1 MRKPWPKR
9 LLQLSGSLLL
19 VALLALLCDHLF
31 PLPLAPQYS
40 PLVLAADGSVL
51 HAYLNPTQKWRMKTE
66 LPEITPAL
74 QTAIIEKEDRYFR
87 YHFGVNPVAIA
98 QAAGRNIFKKG
109 RTTGASTITMQV
121 ARLLEPKERTFGNK
135 LLEMLRATQLEAHY
149 SKAEILQLYLNL
161 VPYGSNIEG
170 VKSAALLY
178 FQQPPHYLSL
188 AQTVTL
194 AIIPNRPGGLLLGK
208 NNEQILAERNRWLR
222 YFGQE
227 KLFPAQ
233 DIADALL
240 EPLTA
245 QRHAAPTLAPHL
257 ARRLVRAQ
265 PGTPLIYS
273 TLRPATQ
280 AKAEDLA
287 RNYVRRLG
295 TLGISQASVLV
306 VNNRTH
312 AVEAYVGSADFHDAV
327 ALGQVDGV
335 QAIRSPGSTLKPLL
349 YGLALDRGL
358 LTPKTVLPD
367 VPTNFQG
374 FRPENFDKHCLGE
387 VTMER
392 ALTYSL
398 NIPAVRV
405 LSEVG
410 VPVFTGTLRQAG
422 FRQVARDAPKLGLS
436 AILGGCGATLE
447 ELTGLYATLANSG
460 MYVPVALTSRGTSPP
475 GLLSKKEGEPTA
487 SKRIPTSKKA
497 SGSPSFLERGPAP
510 EGSREVPPAGTR
522 ILSPAAAYLLTDILA
537 QRTRPDLPVD
547 AASSRHLPRI
557 AWKTGTSYGRRDAW
571 SIGYNKDYTIGV
583 WVGNFSG
590 QGSPALTGA
599 DVASPLLFDLFNAL
613 AYNSTNE
620 WFAPPASLD
629 FRLVCAETGLV
640 PGEHCENQLIDYY
653 LPGASNSRR
662 CQHQQEVLVSADGA
676 YCYCRACA
684 PAAGY
689 RRALYPNVAPEVL
702 AYREAQGQPT
712 RRLPPHNPDC
722 RLVRGTAADA
732 PDAAPLLAITSPA
745 AHAEYVLDGSDR
757 PQLLLSC
764 AAAGE
769 VRQVYWYVNDQFLR
783 AAKATERVFFRP
795 PTGEVKISCADDHGR
810 NVDVRVLV
818 REL

>member
-1 MRKPWPKR
+1 MRHRPLFR
-9 LLQLSGSLLL
+9 IALGLAVLLG
-19 VALLALLCDHLF
+19 LAFLADRRW
-31 PLPLAPQYS
+31 PLPPPPQFS
-40 PLVLAADGSVL
+40 PLVLAQDGSVL

-74 QTAIIEKEDRYFR
+74 QAAIIAKEDRYFR
-87 YHFGVNPVAIA
+87 YHWGVNPVAIV
-98 QAAGRNIFKKG
+98 QATGRNLLGHG

-135 LLEMLRATQLEAHY
+135 LLEMLRAVQLEAHL

-178 FQQPPHYLSL
+178 FQQPPDYLSL

-194 AIIPNRPGGLLLGK
+194 AIIPNRPAGLVLGRD
-208 NNEQILAERNRWLR
+208 NAQIVRERNRWLR
-222 YFGQE
+222 YFQRQR
-227 KLFPAQ
+227 LFPAQ

-240 EPLTA
+240 EPLDA
-245 QRHAAPTLAPHL
+245 RRHPAPTLAPHL
-257 ARRLVRAQ
+257 ARRLVQAQ
-265 PGTPLIYS
+265 PGVALIHS

-280 AKAEDLA
+280 AKAEALA
-287 RNYVRRLG
+287 RNYVRRLA
-295 TLGISQASVLV
+295 TLGILQAAVLV

-312 AVEAYVGSADFHDAV
+312 AVEAYVGSVDFQDNS

-335 QAIRSPGSTLKPLL
+335 RAVRSPGSTLKPLL
-349 YGLALDRGL
+349 YGLAFDRGL

-374 FRPENFDKHCLGE
+374 FRPENFDKHCQGE

-405 LSEVG
+405 LAEVG
-410 VPVFTGTLRQAG
+410 VEKLTGTLRRAG
-422 FRQVARDAPKLGLS
+422 FRQVARDAPRLGLS
-436 AILGGCGATLE
+436 TILGGCGATLE
-447 ELTGLYATLANSG
+447 ELTGLYCALANG
-460 MYVPVALTSRGTSPP
+460 GRWAPLMLTSRVAPP
-475 GLLSKKEGEPTA
+475 PPL
-487 SKRIPTSKKA
+487 R
-497 SGSPSFLERGPAP
+497 ERGASHRQTLVGSISRPAP
-510 EGSREVPPAGTR
+510 LPSRGGVGGGAAL
-522 ILSPAAAYLLTDILA
+522 LSPAAAYLLTDILA

-547 AASSRHLPRI
+547 AAAGRHLPRI

-571 SIGYNKDYTIGV
+571 SLGYNRQYTIGV

-613 AYNSTNE
+613 AYNGAGD

-640 PGEHCENQLIDYY
+640 PGDNCPTQLLDYY
-653 LPGASNSRR
+653 LPGVSGGQR
-662 CQHQQEVLVSADGA
+662 CQHQQQVLTSADGR
-676 YCYCRACA
+676 YSYCRACA
-684 PAAGY
+684 PASGY
-689 RRALYPNVAPEVL
+689 RRALFPNVRPEVL
-702 AYREAQGQPT
+702 AFRESQGLPT
-712 RRLPPHNPDC
+712 RRLPPHNPAC
-722 RLVRGTAADA
+722 RLVRGAEAAGTTG
-732 PDAAPLLAITSPA
+732 PEAAPLLAITSPA
-745 AHAEYVLDGSDR
+745 AHAEYVLNAAEK

-769 VRQVYWYVNDQFLR
+769 VRQVYWYVNDRFLR
-783 AAKATERVFFRP
+783 AAPATARVFFRP
-795 PTGEVKISCADDHGR
+795 QPGEVKISCADDHGR
-810 NVDVRVLV
+810 TVDVRVLV

>member
-1 MRKPWPKR
+1 MRSAQKR
-9 LLQLSGSLLL
+9 WFFRLGSSLLL
-19 VALLALLCDHLF
+19 LAVLAFGLDHLF
-31 PLPLAPQYS
+31 PLPMAPQYS
-40 PLVLAADGSVL
+40 PLVLAQDGTVL

-74 QTAIIEKEDRYFR
+74 QKAIIAKEDQYFR
-87 YHFGVNPVAIA
+87 YHFGVNPVALV
-98 QAAGRNIFKKG
+98 QAAGRNFFGHG

-135 LLEMLRATQLEAHY
+135 LLEMLRATQLETHY

-178 FQQPPHYLSL
+178 FQQPPNYLSL

-194 AIIPNRPGGLLLGK
+194 AIIPNRPGGLVLGK
-208 NNEQILAERNRWLR
+208 NNDQVLRERNRWLR
-222 YFGQE
+222 YFGAQR
-227 KLFPAQ
+227 LFPAQ

-240 EPLTA
+240 EPLDA

-257 ARRLVRAQ
+257 ARRLVQAQ
-265 PGTPLIYS
+265 PGTPLIHS
-273 TLRPATQ
+273 TLCPGTQ

-287 RNYVRRLG
+287 RNYVRRLA
-295 TLGISQASVLV
+295 TLGISQAAVLV

-312 AVEAYVGSADFHDAV
+312 VVEAYVGSADFSDRSGS
-327 ALGQVDGV
+327 GQVDGV
-335 QAIRSPGSTLKPLL
+335 RAVRSPGSTLKPLL

-374 FRPENFDKHCLGE
+374 FRPENFDKHCQGE

-405 LSEVG
+405 LAEVG
-410 VPVFTGTLRQAG
+410 VSSFTGTLRQAG
-422 FRQVARDAPKLGLS
+422 FRQVAHDAPRLGLS
-436 AILGGCGATLE
+436 TILGGCGATLE
-447 ELTGLYATLANSG
+447 ELTGLYSALANNG
-460 MYVPVALTSRGTSPP
+460 RWTPLALTSCGTS
-475 GLLSKKEGEPTA
+475 EA
-487 SKRIPTSKKA
+487 
-497 SGSPSFLERGPAP
+497 AP
-510 EGSREVPPAGTR
+510 HPRQVVSE
-522 ILSPAAAYLLTDILA
+522 AAAYLLTDILA

-571 SIGYNKDYTIGV
+571 SIGYNRDYTIGV

-590 QGSPALTGA
+590 EGSPALTGA

-613 AYNSTNE
+613 AYNSTNN
-620 WFAPPASLD
+620 WFAPPANLD

-640 PGEHCENQLIDYY
+640 PGEHCDNQLIDYY
-653 LPGASNSRR
+653 LPGASTSRR
-662 CQHQQEVLVSADGA
+662 CQHQQEVLVAADGS
-676 YCYCRACA
+676 YSYCRACV
-684 PAAGY
+684 PASGY
-689 RRALYPNVAPEVL
+689 RRELYPNVLPEVL

-712 RRLPPHNPDC
+712 RRLPPHNADC
-722 RLVRGTAADA
+722 RLVRGSSTDGLPGSGFETVAQ
-732 PDAAPLLAITSPA
+732 LAITSPA
-745 AHAEYVLDGSDR
+745 AHAEYVLDAADR
-757 PQLLLSC
+757 QQLLLSC
-764 AAAGE
+764 AAAAE

-783 AAKATERVFFRP
+783 TAKATERVFFRP

-818 REL
+818 RQL

>member
-1 MRKPWPKR
+1 MHFRRKRR
-9 LLQLSGSLLL
+9 LGQFGGGLLL
-19 VALLALLCDHLF
+19 LALLALGLDRLF

-40 PLVLAADGSVL
+40 PLVLAHDGSVL

-74 QTAIIEKEDRYFR
+74 QTAIIAKEDRYFR
-87 YHFGVNPVAIA
+87 YHLGVNPVALV
-98 QAAGRNIFKKG
+98 QAAGRNLLGHG

-194 AIIPNRPGGLLLGK
+194 AIIPNRPAGLVLGRH
-208 NNEQILAERNRWLR
+208 NAQILRERNRWLQ

-227 KLFPAQ
+227 KLFPAP
-233 DIADALL
+233 DIANALL
-240 EPLTA
+240 EPLEA
-245 QRHAAPTLAPHL
+245 RRHSAPTLAPHL
-257 ARRLVRAQ
+257 SRRLVQAQ
-265 PGTPLIYS
+265 PGRALIPS

-287 RNYVRRLG
+287 RNYVRRLA
-295 TLGISQASVLV
+295 TRGISQAAVLV

-312 AVEAYVGSADFHDAV
+312 AVEAYVGSADFGD
-327 ALGQVDGV
+327 LGSSGQVDGV
-335 QAIRSPGSTLKPLL
+335 RAVRSPGSTLKPLL

-374 FRPENFDKHCLGE
+374 FRPENFDKKCQGE

-405 LSEVG
+405 LAEVG
-410 VPVFTGTLRQAG
+410 VDNLTGTLRQAG
-422 FRQVARDAPKLGLS
+422 FRQVTRDAPRLGLS
-436 AILGGCGATLE
+436 TILGGCGATLE
-447 ELTGLYATLANSG
+447 ELTGLYSALANGGKYSPL
-460 MYVPVALTSRGTSPP
+460 MLTAP
-475 GLLSKKEGEPTA
+475 GA
-487 SKRIPTSKKA
+487 
-497 SGSPSFLERGPAP
+497 
-510 EGSREVPPAGTR
+510 TR
-522 ILSPAAAYLLTDILA
+522 PGARRLLSPAAAYLLTDILA
-537 QRTRPDLPVD
+537 QRTRPDLPMD

-571 SIGYNKDYTIGV
+571 SIGYNRDYTIGV
-583 WVGNFSG
+583 WVGNFNG

-613 AYNSTNE
+613 AYNTTNE

-640 PGEHCENQLIDYY
+640 PGEHCPNQLLDYY
-653 LPGASNSRR
+653 LPGASASHR
-662 CQHQQEVLVSADGA
+662 CQHQQEVLVTADGTFS
-676 YCYCRACA
+676 YCRACV

-689 RRALYPNVAPEVL
+689 RRALYPNVLPEVL
-702 AYREAQGQPT
+702 AYREAQGLPT
-712 RRLPPHNPDC
+712 RRLPPHNPAC
-722 RLVRGTAADA
+722 RLVRGTTADA
-732 PDAAPLLAITSPA
+732 PEAAPLLAITSPA
-745 AHAEYVLDGSDR
+745 AHAEYMLDAADQ
-757 PQLLLSC
+757 QLLLSC
-764 AAAGE
+764 AAGAE
-769 VRQVYWYVNDQFLR
+769 VRQVYWYVNDQFVR
-783 AAKATERVFFRP
+783 AAQATERVFFRP

-810 NVDVRVLV
+810 NVDVRILV
-818 REL
+818 RHF

>member
-1 MRKPWPKR
+1 MQNTRRR
-9 LLQLSGSLLL
+9 LFQLGSSLLL
-19 VALLALLCDHLF
+19 AAFLALALDRLF

-40 PLVLAADGSVL
+40 PLVLAADGTVL

-74 QTAIIEKEDRYFR
+74 QTAIIAKEDRYFR
-87 YHFGVNPVAIA
+87 YHFGVNPLAIA

-135 LLEMLRATQLEAHY
+135 LLEMLRATQLEAHL

-208 NNEQILAERNRWLR
+208 NNAQILQERNRWLQ

-227 KLFPAQ
+227 KLFPQQ
-233 DIADALL
+233 DITDALL
-240 EPLTA
+240 EPLDA
-245 QRHAAPTLAPHL
+245 QRHAAPMLAPHL

-265 PGTPLIYS
+265 PGTPLIHS

-306 VNNRTH
+306 MNNRTR
-312 AVEAYVGSADFHDAV
+312 AVEAYVGSADFRNA
-327 ALGQVDGV
+327 ASLGQVDGV

-398 NIPAVRV
+398 NIPAVRI

-410 VPVFTGTLRQAG
+410 VPTFTSTLRQAG
-422 FRQVARDAPKLGLS
+422 FRQVARDASRLGLS
-436 AILGGCGATLE
+436 TILGGCGATLE
-447 ELTGLYATLANSG
+447 ELTGLYAAVANGG
-460 MYVPVALTSRGTSPP
+460 MYAPVRLTSRETSV
-475 GLLSKKEGEPTA
+475 S
-487 SKRIPTSKKA
+487 
-497 SGSPSFLERGPAP
+497 
-510 EGSREVPPAGTR
+510 TR
-522 ILSPAAAYLLTDILA
+522 IISQGAAYLLTDILA

-640 PGEHCENQLIDYY
+640 PGEYCANQLIDYY
-653 LPGASNSRR
+653 LPGASKSRR
-662 CQHQQEVLVSADGA
+662 CQHQQEVLVSADGTF
-676 YCYCRACA
+676 CYCRACA
-684 PAAGY
+684 PVAGY
-689 RRALYPNVAPEVL
+689 RRELYPNVLPEVL

-712 RRLPPHNPDC
+712 RRLPPHNPNC
-722 RLVRGTAADA
+722 RLVRGTTTDA
-732 PDAAPLLAITSPA
+732 LDAAPLLAITSPA
-745 AHAEYVLDGSDR
+745 AHAEYVLDGTEKQ
-757 PQLLLSC
+757 QLLLSC

-795 PTGEVKISCADDHGR
+795 PAGEVKISCADDHGR

>member
-1 MRKPWPKR
+1 MW
-9 LLQLSGSLLL
+9 LGGGLLL
-19 VALLALLCDHLF
+19 AAFLALALDRLF

-74 QTAIIEKEDRYFR
+74 QTAIIAKEDRYFR
-87 YHFGVNPVAIA
+87 YHFGVNPLAIA
-98 QAAGRNIFKKG
+98 QAAGRNIFRRG

-149 SKAEILQLYLNL
+149 NKAEILQLYLNL

-194 AIIPNRPGGLLLGK
+194 AIIPNRPGGLRLGK
-208 NNEQILAERNRWLR
+208 NNAQILAERNRWLR

-240 EPLTA
+240 EPLEA
-245 QRHAAPTLAPHL
+245 RRHAAPTLAPHL

-265 PGTPLIYS
+265 SGTPLIHS

-312 AVEAYVGSADFHDAV
+312 AVEAYVGSVDFQDAA

-410 VPVFTGTLRQAG
+410 VPSFTSTLRQAG
-422 FRQVARDAPKLGLS
+422 FRQVARDAPRLGLS
-436 AILGGCGATLE
+436 TILGGCGATLE
-447 ELTGLYATLANSG
+447 ELTGLYAAVANDG
-460 MYVPVALTSRGTSPP
+460 RYAPVALTSRNP
-475 GLLSKKEGEPTA
+475 
-487 SKRIPTSKKA
+487 
-497 SGSPSFLERGPAP
+497 SG
-510 EGSREVPPAGTR
+510 AGTR
-522 ILSPAAAYLLTDILA
+522 IISQAAAFLLTDILA

-613 AYNSTNE
+613 AYNSSNE

-640 PGEHCENQLIDYY
+640 PGEHCANQLIDYY
-653 LPGASNSRR
+653 LPGASTSRR

-676 YCYCRACA
+676 YSYCRACA

-689 RRALYPNVAPEVL
+689 RRALYPNVLPEVL

-722 RLVRGTAADA
+722 RLVRGTSADS
-732 PDAAPLLAITSPA
+732 PEAAPLLAITSPA
-745 AHAEYVLDGSDR
+745 AHAEYVLDAADQ
-757 PQLLLSC
+757 QLLLSC

-795 PTGEVKISCADDHGR
+795 PLGEVKISCADDHGR

-818 REL
+818 RRL

>member
-1 MRKPWPKR
+1 MRLPLR
-9 LLQLSGSLLL
+9 LLRVRRRLAWAGVGLLLLLLSGL
-19 VALLALLCDHLF
+19 VLDRLF

-66 LPEITPAL
+66 LSEITPTL
-74 QTAIIEKEDRYFR
+74 QTAIIEKEDRFFR
-87 YHFGVNPVAIA
+87 YHYGLNPVAMV
-98 QAAGRNIFKKG
+98 QAVGRNLRGHG

-121 ARLLEPKERTFGNK
+121 ARLLEPKARTLPNK
-135 LLEMLRATQLEAHY
+135 LREMLRAVQLEAHF

-178 FQQPPHYLSL
+178 FQQPPNYLSL

-194 AIIPNRPGGLLLGK
+194 AIIPNRPGGLVLGK
-208 NNEQILAERNRWLR
+208 NNPQILQERNRWLR
-222 YFGQE
+222 YFQQK

-240 EPLTA
+240 EPLDA
-245 QRHAAPTLAPHL
+245 RRHPAPTLAPHL
-257 ARRLVRAQ
+257 ARRLVQAQ
-265 PGTPLIYS
+265 PGTALIHS

-287 RNYVRRLG
+287 RNYVRRLA
-295 TLGISQASVLV
+295 TLGISQAAVLV

-312 AVEAYVGSADFHDAV
+312 AVEAYVGSADFGDRV
-327 ALGQVDGV
+327 SGGQVDGV
-335 QAIRSPGSTLKPLL
+335 RAVRSPGSTLKPLL

-374 FRPENFDKHCLGE
+374 FRPENFDKRCQGE
-387 VTMER
+387 VTMEH

-398 NIPAVRV
+398 NIPAVQV
-405 LSEVG
+405 LSDVG
-410 VPVFTGTLRQAG
+410 IGNFTNSLSRAG
-422 FRQVARDAPKLGLS
+422 FRQVAHDAPRLGLS
-436 AILGGCGATLE
+436 TILGGCGATLE
-447 ELTGLYATLANSG
+447 ELTGLYATLANEGEFSPL
-460 MYVPVALTSRGTSPP
+460 VLTSPSQPTALKKTGIGSAVRPVGNR
-475 GLLSKKEGEPTA
+475 LLSE
-487 SKRIPTSKKA
+487 
-497 SGSPSFLERGPAP
+497 
-510 EGSREVPPAGTR
+510 
-522 ILSPAAAYLLTDILA
+522 AAAYLLTDILA

-547 AASSRHLPRI
+547 AASSSHLPRI

-620 WFAPPASLD
+620 WFVPPASLD

-640 PGEHCENQLIDYY
+640 PGENCPNQLLDYY
-653 LPGASNSRR
+653 LPGASTGRR
-662 CQHQQEVLVSADGA
+662 CQHQQDVLVSADGS
-676 YCYCRACA
+676 YCYCRACV
-684 PAAGY
+684 PANGY
-689 RRALYPNVAPEVL
+689 RHALYPNVRPEVL
-702 AYREAQGQPT
+702 AYREAQGLPV
-712 RRLPPHNPDC
+712 RRLPPHNLAC
-722 RLVRGTAADA
+722 RLVRGSAADGPTEYGAEA
-732 PDAAPLLAITSPA
+732 PALLTITSPA
-745 AHAEYVLDGSDR
+745 AHAEYVLDGTEQ

-783 AAKATERVFFRP
+783 AAKTTERVFFKP
-795 PTGEVKISCADDHGR
+795 PVGKVKISCADDHGR
-810 NVDVRVLV
+810 NVDVHVLV
-818 REL
+818 RQL

>member
-1 MRKPWPKR
+1 MRMRSARKR
-9 LLQLSGSLLL
+9 WFLQLGGGLLL
-19 VALLALLCDHLF
+19 LGLLALVLDRLF

-40 PLVLAADGSVL
+40 PLVLAHDGTVL

-74 QTAIIEKEDRYFR
+74 QTAIIAKEDQYFR
-87 YHFGVNPVAIA
+87 YHFGVNPVALV
-98 QAAGRNIFKKG
+98 QAAGRNLLGHG

-194 AIIPNRPGGLLLGK
+194 AIIPNRPSGLVLGR
-208 NNEQILAERNRWLR
+208 NNDQILQERNRWLR

-227 KLFPAQ
+227 HLFPPQ

-240 EPLTA
+240 EPLDA
-245 QRHAAPTLAPHL
+245 RRHPAPTLAPHL
-257 ARRLVRAQ
+257 ARRLVQAQ
-265 PGTPLIYS
+265 PGTPLIHS

-287 RNYVRRLG
+287 RNYVRRLA
-295 TLGISQASVLV
+295 TLGISQAAVLV

-312 AVEAYVGSADFHDAV
+312 AVEAYVGSADFGDQGSS
-327 ALGQVDGV
+327 GQVDGV
-335 QAIRSPGSTLKPLL
+335 RAVRSPGSTLKPLL

-374 FRPENFDKHCLGE
+374 FRPENFDKHCQGE

-410 VPVFTGTLRQAG
+410 VPAFTSTLRQAG
-422 FRQVARDAPKLGLS
+422 FRQVARDAPRLGLS
-436 AILGGCGATLE
+436 TILGGCGATLE
-447 ELTGLYATLANSG
+447 ELTGLYSALATKG
-460 MYVPVALTSRGTSPP
+460 RWTPPALTTTQGAVGASARPRQ
-475 GLLSKKEGEPTA
+475 LLSEA
-487 SKRIPTSKKA
+487 S
-497 SGSPSFLERGPAP
+497 
-510 EGSREVPPAGTR
+510 
-522 ILSPAAAYLLTDILA
+522 AYLLTDILA

-613 AYNSTNE
+613 AYNSSNE

-640 PGEHCENQLIDYY
+640 PGEHCDNQLIDYY
-653 LPGASNSRR
+653 LPGASTSHR
-662 CQHQQEVLVSADGA
+662 CQHQQEVLVAADGTFS
-676 YCYCRACA
+676 YCRACV
-684 PAAGY
+684 PAVGY
-689 RRALYPNVAPEVL
+689 RRALYPNVLPEVL

-712 RRLPPHNPDC
+712 RRLPPHNPAC
-722 RLVRGTAADA
+722 RLVRGSSTDGSEA
-732 PDAAPLLAITSPA
+732 AAPLAITSPA
-745 AHAEYVLDGSDR
+745 AHAEYVLDAADQ
-757 PQLLLSC
+757 QLLLSC
-764 AAAGE
+764 AAAAE

-783 AAKATERVFFRP
+783 AANATERVFFRP

-818 REL
+818 RQL

>member
-1 MRKPWPKR
+1 MRSARKR
-9 LLQLSGSLLL
+9 WFLQLGGGLLL
-19 VALLALLCDHLF
+19 LGLLALVLDRLF

-40 PLVLAADGSVL
+40 PLVLAHDGTVL

-74 QTAIIEKEDRYFR
+74 QTAIIAKEDQYFR
-87 YHFGVNPVAIA
+87 YHFGVNPVALV
-98 QAAGRNIFKKG
+98 QAAGRNLLGHG

-194 AIIPNRPGGLLLGK
+194 AIIPNRPSGLVLGR
-208 NNEQILAERNRWLR
+208 NNDQILQERNRWLR

-227 KLFPAQ
+227 HLFPPQ

-240 EPLTA
+240 EPLDA
-245 QRHAAPTLAPHL
+245 RRHPAPTLAPHL
-257 ARRLVRAQ
+257 ARRLVQAQ
-265 PGTPLIYS
+265 PGTPLIHS

-287 RNYVRRLG
+287 RNYVRRLA
-295 TLGISQASVLV
+295 TLGISQAAVLV

-312 AVEAYVGSADFHDAV
+312 AVEAYVGSADFGDQGSS
-327 ALGQVDGV
+327 GQVDGV
-335 QAIRSPGSTLKPLL
+335 RAVRSPGSTLKPLL

-374 FRPENFDKHCLGE
+374 FRPENFDKHCQGE

-410 VPVFTGTLRQAG
+410 VPAFTSTLRQAG
-422 FRQVARDAPKLGLS
+422 FRQVARDAPRLGLS
-436 AILGGCGATLE
+436 TILGGCGATLE
-447 ELTGLYATLANSG
+447 ELTGLYSALATKG
-460 MYVPVALTSRGTSPP
+460 RWTPPALTTTQGAVGASARPRQ
-475 GLLSKKEGEPTA
+475 LLSEA
-487 SKRIPTSKKA
+487 S
-497 SGSPSFLERGPAP
+497 
-510 EGSREVPPAGTR
+510 
-522 ILSPAAAYLLTDILA
+522 AYLLTDILA

-613 AYNSTNE
+613 AYNSSNE

-640 PGEHCENQLIDYY
+640 PGEHCDNQLIDYY
-653 LPGASNSRR
+653 LPGASTSHR
-662 CQHQQEVLVSADGA
+662 CQHQQEVLVAADGTFS
-676 YCYCRACA
+676 YCRACV
-684 PAAGY
+684 PAVGY
-689 RRALYPNVAPEVL
+689 RRALYPNVLPEVL

-712 RRLPPHNPDC
+712 RRLPPHNPAC
-722 RLVRGTAADA
+722 RLVRGSSTDGSEA
-732 PDAAPLLAITSPA
+732 AAPLAITSPA
-745 AHAEYVLDGSDR
+745 AHAEYVLDAADQ
-757 PQLLLSC
+757 QLLLSC
-764 AAAGE
+764 AAAAE

-783 AAKATERVFFRP
+783 AANATERVFFRP

-818 REL
+818 RQL

>member
-1 MRKPWPKR
+1 LW
-9 LLQLSGSLLL
+9 LGGGLLL
-19 VALLALLCDHLF
+19 VAVLALALDRLF

-40 PLVLAADGSVL
+40 PLVLAADGTVL

-98 QAAGRNIFKKG
+98 QAAGRNIFRKG

-135 LLEMLRATQLEAHY
+135 LLEMLRATQLEAHL
-149 SKAEILQLYLNL
+149 SKPEILQLYLNL
-161 VPYGSNIEG
+161 VPYGSNLEG

-194 AIIPNRPGGLLLGK
+194 AIIPNRPGGLVLGK
-208 NNEQILAERNRWLR
+208 NNDRILQERNRWLR

-227 KLFPAQ
+227 KLFPKQ

-240 EPLTA
+240 EPLDA
-245 QRHAAPTLAPHL
+245 RRHAAPTLAPHL
-257 ARRLVRAQ
+257 ARRLVRAH
-265 PGTPLIYS
+265 PGTALIYS

-312 AVEAYVGSADFHDAV
+312 AVEAYVGSADFQDAA

-398 NIPAVRV
+398 NIPAVRL

-410 VPVFTGTLRQAG
+410 VPSFTSTLRQAG
-422 FRQVARDAPKLGLS
+422 FRQVARDAPRLGLS
-436 AILGGCGATLE
+436 TILGGCGATLE
-447 ELTGLYATLANSG
+447 ELTGLYSTLANG
-460 MYVPVALTSRGTSPP
+460 GIYVPVALTSRGPSPP
-475 GLLSKKEGEPTA
+475 GLPSKKEGEPTV
-487 SKRIPTSKKA
+487 KRTNNKKA
-497 SGSPSFLERGPAP
+497 SGSPSFLERGL
-510 EGSREVPPAGTR
+510 GGEVRPAGTR
-522 ILSPAAAYLLTDILA
+522 LLTPAAAYLLTDILA

-640 PGEHCENQLIDYY
+640 PGEHCDNQLIDYY
-653 LPGASNSRR
+653 LPGASASHR

-689 RRALYPNVAPEVL
+689 RRELYPNVLPEVL

-722 RLVRGTAADA
+722 RLVRGSSTDS

-745 AHAEYVLDGSDR
+745 AHAEYVLDAADQQ
-757 PQLLLSC
+757 QLLLSC

-818 REL
+818 RQL